1 MRLVKPLPSFG
12 CSVKGLNFREK
23 KKLARSLEL
32 FNNFLVTGEI
42 PAGLYF
48 KKIDKNKWEFRI
60 DIQLRV
66 IIKQEKNIFYLV
78 LAGNHNKVR
87 NYLRRFRNK

>member
-1 MRLVKPLPSFG
+1 MRLVKPLPSFER
-12 CSVKGLNFREK
+12 SVKGLNFREK
-23 KKLARSLEL
+23 KKLVRSLEL

-42 PAGLYF
+42 PTGLYF

-66 IIKQEKNIFYLV
+66 IVKQEKNTFYLV
-78 LAGNHNKVR
+78 LAADHNKVR

>member
-1 MRLVKPLPSFG
+1 MRSVKPLPSFER
-12 CSVKGLNFREK
+12 SVKRLNSGEK

-48 KKIDKNKWEFRI
+48 KKINRNKWEFRI

-66 IIKQEKNIFYLV
+66 IIKQEKNTFYLI
-78 LAGNHNKVR
+78 LAGSHNMVR